1 MRQSALCVAAARP
14 DAGAPA
20 PENRPVTVVA
30 VAFVVLAIAAI
41 WMRVPYVPA
50 PSGGDEVWW
59 GEGAY
64 WLLKEGKLRWD
75 WMANPQGMDI
85 LTFWPPTVA
94 LFQAGF
100 FWLLGLNE
108 FSLCATS
115 AAACTA
121 LILLTASSARRQGA
135 SVALSCA
142 LGLLPFALFS
152 VERRFMQVRMEPW
165 VAVFAIASLNLLD
178 DAVTRVGQ
186 AATWAAFLSG
196 ACAGIAALSYY
207 PLAPFVA
214 CGLAASAVFALIG
227 SGTEKS
233 WRRPVA
239 FGLGAGLIGCLFVV
253 WISQDLSLFARQ
265 ILGGEGASYVN
276 PIGRSGV
283 LWRALCHP
291 GSLGSIM
298 AFETVGSFLLGIAAF
313 LWAPG
318 RVRPYG
324 LATAITALA
333 FGVYSLT
340 DRMAPVGALAA
351 STAAAWL
358 GADATRLSAWALGSV
373 ACLSGFGFARVV
385 LVAVTGFVQAEGRT
399 YAKAAEWLRGIVGEQ
414 APVMTDNVGWLA
426 LREHRGPGQM
436 IHLNRSFD
444 FSHAFRSTAQRT
456 AEGIRRFR
464 YYVVGERAE
473 DGPFRFAASP
483 ALEKGVADG
492 WIVERARFRLLWR
505 ALPWAAREPYGIMVL
520 ENMSF
525 AGRQ

>member
-1 MRQSALCVAAARP
+1 LK
-14 DAGAPA
+14 AGAGTFDLG
-20 PENRPVTVVA
+20 NRSTVIGA
-30 VAFVVLAIAAI
+30 VVLVALATLAI
-41 WMRVPYVPA
+41 WIRVPYVPA

-64 WLLKEGKLRWD
+64 WLLKEGRLRWD
-75 WMANPQGMDI
+75 WMANPQGVET
-85 LTFWPPTVA
+85 LVFWPPTVA
-94 LFQAGF
+94 LFQTGF

-115 AAACTA
+115 AVACTA
-121 LILLTASSARRQGA
+121 LILLTAACARRQGA
-135 SVALSCA
+135 GLALSCV
-142 LGLLPFALFS
+142 LGLLPFALFG

-178 DAVTRVGQ
+178 DASARGGR
-186 AATWAAFLSG
+186 AAAWAAFLSG
-196 ACAGIAALSYY
+196 ACAGVAALSYY
-207 PLAPFVA
+207 PLAPFVS
-214 CGLAASAVFALIG
+214 CGLGASALFAFFRGGNPG
-227 SGTEKS
+227 SLG
-233 WRRPVA
+233 RLVA
-239 FGLGAGLIGCLFVV
+239 FGSGAGLIGCLFAV

-276 PIGRSGV
+276 PIGHSGV
-283 LWRALCHP
+283 LWQALCHP

-318 RVRPYG
+318 RVRTYG

-333 FGVYSLT
+333 FAVYSLT

-358 GADATRLSAWALGSV
+358 GARATKVSAWALGSV
-373 ACLSGFGFARVV
+373 ACLSGFGFVRVV

-436 IHLNRSFD
+436 IHLNGSFD

-456 AEGIRRFR
+456 AEGIKRFR
-464 YYVVGERAE
+464 YYVVGERPG
-473 DGPFRFAASP
+473 DGPFRFEASP

-492 WIVERARFRLLWR
+492 WVVERARFRLPWR